1 MEKIIAS
8 CKNAGHCVLAFNFPY
23 FDRGE
28 ESSSG
33 PELKEELLALNEV
46 MKFVNANNFEHIRF
60 VAKSLGAIVASFFL
74 KNVIIE
80 EHSRYSIVVLGYVTG
95 SIDLKGFRG
104 KISIIQGE
112 KDKFGGIEV
121 VQRDMKSSVSSD
133 VSYFQIDGAD
143 HSFRVPETKEPIFED
158 KAIEILSS
166 LK

>member
-1 MEKIIAS
+1 M
-8 CKNAGHCVLAFNFPY
+8 
-23 FDRGE
+23 
-28 ESSSG
+28 
-33 PELKEELLALNEV
+33 
-46 MKFVNANNFEHIRF
+46 
-60 VAKSLGAIVASFFL
+60 ASFFL